1 MKVLAVDCATE
12 YCSAALWLD
21 GALIERSA
29 PPARGQ
35 SEQLLHWVAEL
46 LAEGGVSLR
55 ALDLIA
61 FGRGPGA
68 FTGVRMATSIAQ
80 GLAFS
85 LGLPVAPVSTLR
97 AVAVHA
103 LALAPQADEVLVC
116 QDARIHEVYWARF
129 ARCAE
134 GACLQGE
141 EHLGS
146 PTSVDLA
153 LRPAQVVAGSGF
165 NAYAELAAAWQGR
178 SAAGANGFVAP
189 LHAPSRAQDI
199 ARLAAGDGL
208 AAAVTPDHAL
218 PVYLRDDVAKPSV
231 PEAL

>member
-21 GALIERSA
+21 GVMFERSA

-46 LAEGGVSLR
+46 LAEGGITLR

-85 LGLPVAPVSTLR
+85 AGLPVSPVSTLR

-129 ARCAE
+129 ARCAA

-141 EHLGS
+141 ERLSS

-153 LRPAQVVAGSGF
+153 LRPAQVAAGTGF
-165 NAYAELAAAWQGR
+165 KAYAELAAGWQACV
-178 SAAGANGFVAP
+178 AAGANDFLAP
-189 LHAPSRAQDI
+189 LHAPPRACDI

-208 AAAVTPDHAL
+208 AAAVTPERAL

>member
-21 GALIERSA
+21 GALAERTA
-29 PPARGQ
+29 PPVRGQ

-46 LAEGGVSLR
+46 LAESGVALR

-85 LGLPVAPVSTLR
+85 AGLPVAPVSTLR

-103 LALAPQADEVLVC
+103 LTLAPQADEVLVC

-134 GACLQGE
+134 GACLLGE

-153 LRPAQVVAGSGF
+153 LRPAQVAAGSGF
-165 NAYAELAAAWQGR
+165 SAYAELSAAWQTR
-178 SAAGANGFVAP
+178 SAVSADVFIAP
-189 LHAPSRAQDI
+189 LHAPPRAQDI

-208 AAAVTPDHAL
+208 AAAVTPERAL
-218 PVYLRDDVAKPSV
+218 PVYLRDDVAKPSI